1 MLLIGEGSRNSYN
14 FFFFFLY
21 GLYVA
26 HGYKDLIKIKVKC
39 MSNIVI

>member
-1 MLLIGEGSRNSYN
+1 MFVGEGSRNSCY
-14 FFFFFLY
+14 FFLY

-39 MSNIVI
+39 ASNIVI